1 MIERYTRPQMKAIW
15 DLKHKYEIWLEVEL
29 QACAAFEQAGQ
40 APRGTAAKIRKKA
53 KIDVE
58 RIAEIEK
65 VTKHDVIAFLE
76 SLMDTV
82 GPEHRFLHMG
92 LTSSDIV
99 DTSLAVQMTEALD
112 LILRGVEEL
121 LVVLKQQAL
130 RYKSQVMVG
139 RSHGIHGEPISFGL
153 KMALWYEE
161 VRRHQARLRQAR
173 NEIAVG
179 KLSGAMGTFAH
190 QAPAIEV
197 YVCDKLGLKV
207 DPVSNQVVQR
217 DRHAFYATAL
227 ALLAASIEKF
237 ATEIRHLQ
245 RTEVLE
251 AEEFFSE
258 GQKGSSAMPHKRNPI
273 VSENLCGLA
282 RVVRANSVAA
292 MENVALWHERDIS
305 HSSVERVIMPDS
317 TILIDYM
324 LAKVTDLMKH
334 LVVYPDRMRR
344 NLELTG
350 GLIYSQRL
358 LLTLVE
364 KGAQRKESYEAVQRN
379 AMASWRGGGALQELV
394 LKDPFIS
401 QHLTKSEIAA
411 CFNPTH
417 YLRHL
422 DQIYR
427 RVFGRNRQR
436 SPDIRTKGARS

>member
-1 MIERYTRPQMKAIW
+1 VIERYTRPQMKAIW

-29 QACAAFEQAGQ
+29 QACAAFEQAKQ
-40 APRGTAAKIRKKA
+40 APRGTAARIRKKA
-53 KIDVE
+53 RIDID
-58 RIAEIEK
+58 RIAQIEK

-76 SLMDTV
+76 SLMDSV
-82 GPEHRFLHMG
+82 GPDHRFLHMG

-99 DTSLAVQMTEALD
+99 DTSLAVQMTEAMD
-112 LILRGVEEL
+112 LILTGVERL
-121 LVVLKQQAL
+121 LAVLQRQAF
-130 RYKSQVMVG
+130 RYKDLVMVG

-153 KMALWYEE
+153 KLALWYEE
-161 VRRHQARLRQAR
+161 VGRHQVRLRSAR

-190 QAPAIEV
+190 QGPEIEA
-197 YVCDKLGLKV
+197 YVCGKLGLQAE
-207 DPVSNQVVQR
+207 PVSNQVVQR
-217 DRHAFYATAL
+217 DRHASYATAL

-251 AEEFFSE
+251 AEEYFSE

-282 RVVRANSVAA
+282 RLVRANSVAA

-324 LAKVTDLMKH
+324 LAKVTDLIEH

-350 GLIYSQRL
+350 GLVYSQRVL
-358 LLTLVE
+358 LALIE

-379 AMASWRGGGALQELV
+379 AMASWRGGGGLQELAE
-394 LKDPFIS
+394 KDPFIS
-401 QHLTKSEIAA
+401 QHLTGREIAA
-411 CFNPTH
+411 CFNPH
-417 YLRHL
+417 YYLRHL

-427 RVFGRNRQR
+427 RVFGRTG
-436 SPDIRTKGARS
+436 SLSGVKKKGSKA

>member
-1 MIERYTRPQMKAIW
+1 MIERYTRPRMKAIW

-29 QACAAFEQAGQ
+29 HACAAFERAKQ
-40 APRGTAAKIRKKA
+40 APRGTADKIRKKA
-53 KIDVE
+53 KINVE

-82 GPEHRFLHMG
+82 GPEHRYLHMG

-99 DTSLAVQMTEALD
+99 DTSLAVQMTEAMD
-112 LILRGVEEL
+112 LILDGVDGL
-121 LVVLKQQAL
+121 LVVLKRQAL
-130 RYKSQVMVG
+130 RYKNQVMVG

-153 KMALWYEE
+153 KLALWYEE
-161 VRRHQARLRQAR
+161 VRRHQGRLRQVR
-173 NEIAVG
+173 SDIAIG

-190 QAPAIEV
+190 QGPEIEE
-197 YVCDKLGLKV
+197 YVCAKLGLNA

-217 DRHAFYATAL
+217 DRHASYATAL
-227 ALLAASIEKF
+227 ALLAASIEKV

-251 AEEFFSE
+251 VEEYFSE

-273 VSENLCGLA
+273 ISENLCGLA
-282 RVVRANSVAA
+282 RVVRANSLAA

-324 LAKVTDLMKH
+324 LAKVTDLIEH
-334 LVVYPDRMRR
+334 LVIYPDRMRQ
-344 NLELTG
+344 NLGLTG
-350 GLIYSQRL
+350 GLVYSQRL
-358 LLTLVE
+358 LLALVE

-379 AMASWRGGGALQELV
+379 AMASWRGGGGLQDLV
-394 LKDPFIS
+394 SKDPFIA
-401 QHLTKSEIAA
+401 QHLTKSEIST
-411 CFNPTH
+411 CFNPKY

-427 RVFGRNRQR
+427 RVFGRKR
-436 SPDIRTKGARS
+436 PATVGARKRNTR